1 MAGRWW
7 TPPSRRSSRRWRPP
21 SAAPFATCSGACSIV
36 PIHETLLRAC
46 FVDPARVDA
55 HRVGPLRSSEEE
67 KHLRKIALIALL
79 VAACGR
85 KQAPPYRTDA
95 VTRGPVSEVV
105 NATGDVSAIVTVNVG
120 SQVSGIIDKLYVDF
134 NSKVKKDQLL
144 ATLDPRLFQAQL
156 EKAEASLAS
165 ANANVEKAQAAYA
178 DSVRIATRQ
187 QELRKQGL
195 ISQADLDTALAT
207 RDQNAAGLSASKAT
221 VLQAKADRDMAAT
234 NLAFTRIAS
243 PIDGIVVSRSVDVGQ
258 TVAAAFQAP
267 TLFLIANDLTKMQI
281 LANIDEADVGK
292 VHPGLEAKFTVD
304 AYPGETFSGVIRDV
318 RQAPTMIQNVVTYP
332 AVIDAPNPDRKLRQ
346 GMTTSVTITT
356 ARKDDVLRV
365 PNVALRWTPED
376 AALQEATP
384 QRHGVPP
391 QARTT
396 SAAARG
402 TRDGGQQPGRAGRI
416 YKLEN
421 GKPVPVFVRLGFSDG
436 QRTELIEGLA
446 DGDRVIVGGGESRA
460 SGQSARR
467 RGPF

>member
-1 MAGRWW
+1 LHCCGHVSR
-7 TPPSRRSSRRWRPP
+7 PSR
-21 SAAPFATCSGACSIV
+21 AL
-36 PIHETLLRAC
+36 TLKARTRYRFLQQMEKILRNVALLA
-46 FVDPARVDA
+46 V
-55 HRVGPLRSSEEE
+55 
-67 KHLRKIALIALL
+67 LIA
-79 VAACGR
+79 AACGR
-85 KQAPPYRTDA
+85 KQAAPYRTDA

-120 SQVSGIIDKLYVDF
+120 SQVSGIIDKLFVDF
-134 NSKVKKDQLL
+134 NSTVKKDQLL

-165 ANANVEKAQAAYA
+165 AKANVEKAQAAYT
-178 DSVRIATRQ
+178 DSVRIATRE
-187 QELRKQGL
+187 QELRHQGL
-195 ISQADLDTALAT
+195 VSQADLDTALAT
-207 RDQNAAGLSASKAT
+207 RDQNSAGLSAAKAS

-234 NLAFTRIAS
+234 NLAFTRITS

-292 VHPGLEAKFTVD
+292 VREGLEAKFTVD

-318 RQAPTMIQNVVTYP
+318 RQAPNTIQNVVTYP

-346 GMTTSVTITT
+346 GMTASVNITT
-356 ARKDDVLRV
+356 SRKEDALRV
-365 PNVALRWTPED
+365 SNAALRWKPDESST
-376 AALQEATP
+376 QEAAP
-384 QRHGVPP
+384 QRTGSPP
-391 QARTT
+391 QARTA

-402 TRDGGQQPGRAGRI
+402 GRDGSAQQASGRAGRV

-421 GKPVPVFVRLGFSDG
+421 GRPVPVNIRVGLSDG
-436 QRTELIEGLA
+436 QRTEAIDGLA
-446 DGDRVIVGGGESRA
+446 EGDRVIVGGGDA
-460 SGQSARR
+460 AGSGQAQRR

>member
-1 MAGRWW
+1 M
-7 TPPSRRSSRRWRPP
+7 
-21 SAAPFATCSGACSIV
+21 
-36 PIHETLLRAC
+36 
-46 FVDPARVDA
+46 
-55 HRVGPLRSSEEE
+55 
-67 KHLRKIALIALL
+67 RKIALIAVL
-79 VAACGR
+79 VATACGR
-85 KQAPPYRTDA
+85 KQAAPYRTDP

-120 SQVSGIIDKLYVDF
+120 SQVSGIIDKLNVDF

-156 EKAEASLAS
+156 EKAAASLAS

-178 DSVRIATRQ
+178 DSVRIANRQ
-187 QELRKQGL
+187 QELRQQGL

-207 RDQNAAGLSASKAT
+207 RDQNAAGLSAAKAT

-234 NLAFTRIAS
+234 NLAFTRITS

-292 VHPGLEAKFTVD
+292 VREGLEAKFTVD
-304 AYPGETFSGVIRDV
+304 AYPGETFTGMIRDV
-318 RQAPTMIQNVVTYP
+318 RQAPNTIQNVVTYP

-346 GMTTSVTITT
+346 GMTASVNITA
-356 ARKDDVLRV
+356 ARKDDSLRV
-365 PNVALRWTPED
+365 SNAALRWKPDESAAPET
-376 AALQEATP
+376 A
-384 QRHGVPP
+384 QRPGGTP
-391 QARTT
+391 QARTA

-402 TRDGGQQPGRAGRI
+402 AREGSAQQAPGRAGRV

-421 GKPVPVFVRLGFSDG
+421 GKPVPVNIRVGLSDG
-436 QRTELIEGLA
+436 QRTEVIEGLSE
-446 DGDRVIVGGGESRA
+446 GDRVIVGGGDA
-460 SGQSARR
+460 ATGAQQQRR